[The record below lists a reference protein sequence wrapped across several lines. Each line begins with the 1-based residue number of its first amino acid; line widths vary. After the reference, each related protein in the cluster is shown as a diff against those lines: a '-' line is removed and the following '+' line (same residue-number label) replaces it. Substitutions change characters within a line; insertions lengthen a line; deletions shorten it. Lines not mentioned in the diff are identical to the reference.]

1 MPVRPNNYP
10 RRQVVPQKNDASEGL
25 IINRATGLT
34 YPSTYVQGNYA
45 RSRGGKNRRGANTA
59 QLRALA
65 GTAPAQICLSHVID
79 GVAQMSIEVVP
90 PDRLKNDPVARK
102 VCKRISRSLKH
113 SNMDEQSTY
122 KEFISAI
129 ITDLMVL
136 GVSAIERKFQPLVNM
151 SAPLD
156 PVEAERNDILA
167 QEVWQWAV
175 DPIRIHQNEE
185 WTPQSLS
192 EPRYFDQGR
201 EGAHDKSKWTPLFL
215 EDLYTIKQYSTTWG
229 RPPSPFEVVYDVI
242 QSWLGLNT
250 FQTNT
255 TSKARQEFLIDLG
268 PVSNDELKAFRE
280 FWETE
285 VEQGGQAPIL
295 GTKGN
300 GLTVVKIGASSDE
313 GLYLKYE
320 EKILRLIA
328 LIFKLSPRDMNITE
342 PDNRATAGIS
352 ADASFQKAILPM
364 ATTLLDAFQSE
375 IVDFY
380 YPGYR
385 LRFIDSEPRN
395 EAEESATASDLYEKG
410 IITLNEARIRC
421 KQDRI
426 LTPEGDKFKA
436 APGAAPASSSKIGGD
451 GESKEEDPAE
461 SNESFKAGSKTSNL
475 IF

>member
-1 MPVRPNNYP
+1 
-10 RRQVVPQKNDASEGL
+10 
-25 IINRATGLT
+25 
-34 YPSTYVQGNYA
+34 
-45 RSRGGKNRRGANTA
+45 
-59 QLRALA
+59 LA

-113 SNMDEQSTY
+113 SNIDEQSTY

-136 GVSAIERKFQPLVNM
+136 GISAIERKFQPLVNI
-151 SAPLD
+151 PD
-156 PVEAERNDILA
+156 PTDPAEAERNDILA

-175 DPIRIHQNEE
+175 DPTRIHQNDE

-192 EPRYFDQGR
+192 EPRYFYQGTA
-201 EGAHDKSKWTPLFL
+201 GAHDKSKWTPLFS
-215 EDLYTIKQYSTTWG
+215 EDLYTIRQYATTWG
-229 RPPSPFEVVYDVI
+229 RPPSAFEVVYDVI
-242 QSWLGLNT
+242 QSWLGLNK
-250 FQTNT
+250 FQSNT

-268 PVSNDELKAFRE
+268 PVSGDELKAFRE
-280 FWETE
+280 FWQID
-285 VEQGGQAPIL
+285 VEQSGQPPIV
-295 GTKGN
+295 GTKGS
-300 GLTVVKIGASSDE
+300 GLNVVKIGATSDD

-342 PDNRATAGIS
+342 PDNRATAGVS

-375 IVDFY
+375 IVDLY

-385 LRFIDSEPRN
+385 LRFVDSEPRN
-395 EAEESATASDLYEKG
+395 EAEESETASNLYEKG
-410 IITLNEARIRC
+410 IITLNEARVRC

-426 LTPEGDKFKA
+426 LTPDGDKFKA
-436 APGAAPASSSKIGGD
+436 APGAAPAPASKIGGD
-451 GESKEEDPAE
+451 EESKEEDPVE
-461 SNESFKAGSKTSNL
+461 SNGSFKAGNKSLNL